1 MKLNKYIDHTLL
13 KQDAVSSQI
22 ESLCNEA
29 KEYDFASVCVNPG
42 FVSLASKCLEGT
54 DVMVCTVVGFPLGA
68 NTSAVKAFE
77 TKDAI
82 ANGAEEID
90 MVINVSKL
98 IEGDNEY
105 VLNDIKAVVEAAKG
119 VTVKVIIESCLLTK
133 EQIATVSQLIMDAG
147 AQFVKT
153 STGFSTGGA
162 TKEDIELWY
171 PKIKDGG
178 IFSIHDYIL
187 YPSYAESQYEKNG
200 KDKLYMNS
208 LFGVNKAVD
217 EFCFKNKISKNL
229 TTNESF
235 ATFYCYKINLIDTL

>member
-105 VLNDIKAVVEAAKG
+105 VLNDIKAVVEAANG

-133 EQIATVSQLIMDAG
+133 EQIATVSKLIMDAG

-162 TKEDIELWY
+162 TKEDIEL
-171 PKIKDGG
+171 IKSVVKDDCLIKASGG
-178 IFSIHDYIL
+178 VRDINDAKTMIEAGANRIGTSGGVAIL
-187 YPSYAESQYEKNG
+187 KGETSTGY
-200 KDKLYMNS
+200 
-208 LFGVNKAVD
+208 
-217 EFCFKNKISKNL
+217 
-229 TTNESF
+229 
-235 ATFYCYKINLIDTL
+235 

>member
-162 TKEDIELWY
+162 TKEDIEL
-171 PKIKDGG
+171 IKSVVKDNCLIKASGG
-178 IFSIHDYIL
+178 VRDINDANTMIEAGANRIGTSGGVAIL
-187 YPSYAESQYEKNG
+187 NG
-200 KDKLYMNS
+200 Q
-208 LFGVNKAVD
+208 
-217 EFCFKNKISKNL
+217 
-229 TTNESF
+229 TNE
-235 ATFYCYKINLIDTL
+235 AY